1 MKQAVSTRLN
11 PGWRSVT
18 GDVSDGN
25 ATWVTLDEPEKVLQS
40 LSVGGNS
47 HMVMGSFESDLTWQ
61 LNHTGN
67 VNIFAA
73 HKKKRNLNGH
83 FSFLRLKTLAIF
95 LSNIGGQSGWLKN
108 VKLPIIEITPA
119 WKLAILGRPF

>member
-61 LNHTGN
+61 LNQAGN
-67 VNIFAA
+67 VYIFAA
-73 HKKKRNLNGH
+73 YKKKRNLNGPIFILIFEN
-83 FSFLRLKTLAIF
+83 FSYLVEQHWRPIRVA
-95 LSNIGGQSGWLKN
+95 KN

-119 WKLAILGRPF
+119 WKLAILGRSF

>member
-95 LSNIGGQSGWLKN
+95 LRLKN

-119 WKLAILGRPF
+119 WKLAILGRSF